1 MKKKI
6 FAAVVAG
13 TMAMSL
19 AACGGSKP
27 SETTAAPAV
36 EEKTEAAA
44 GSKAEGEST
53 EAAAESG
60 STWEPNATVSIV
72 VPAGAGGDTDLT
84 ARIFAQYAKEKTGVD
99 FIVVNASGASGSV
112 AANQVM
118 NSAADGQTVL
128 YGHCLLSVAN
138 IAGITDYN
146 FEAFKL
152 GPNFA
157 KNPAQ
162 QFYVN
167 ADKYKDLDEFIA
179 AAKANP
185 GQLKACTEV
194 GAYTYYE
201 LLAFE
206 KAADIDLDL
215 VDAGSASDKIAAM
228 LSGQVDLMPGTWM
241 LNKDYVT
248 AGQFVCL
255 GAPTD
260 QKYDMLENAG
270 VKTFA
275 DQGIDLAFP
284 DTDYSFYFPKE
295 TPDEVITYFDDLCKD
310 LLDDETVSKALTD
323 MDVIP
328 YYLNHEDAFKND
340 TETYNAIKAIADTLK

>member
-6 FAAVVAG
+6 FVAVVAG

-27 SETTAAPAV
+27 AETTAAPAA

-44 GSKAEGEST
+44 ESKAEGEST

-60 STWEPNATVSIV
+60 STWEPNGTVSIV
-72 VPAGAGGDTDLT
+72 IPAGAGGDTDLT

-99 FIVVNASGASGSV
+99 FVVVNASGASGSV

-194 GAYTYYE
+194 GAYRY
-201 LLAFE
+201 
-206 KAADIDLDL
+206 
-215 VDAGSASDKIAAM
+215 
-228 LSGQVDLMPGTWM
+228 
-241 LNKDYVT
+241 
-248 AGQFVCL
+248 
-255 GAPTD
+255 
-260 QKYDMLENAG
+260 
-270 VKTFA
+270 
-275 DQGIDLAFP
+275 
-284 DTDYSFYFPKE
+284 
-295 TPDEVITYFDDLCKD
+295 
-310 LLDDETVSKALTD
+310 
-323 MDVIP
+323 
-328 YYLNHEDAFKND
+328 
-340 TETYNAIKAIADTLK
+340 